1 MSNTDEP
8 TPTPRKR
15 ATSLDPAAEH
25 ELEFR
30 ESEGVPIAPQSA
42 PLQRA
47 WHRRSTDP
55 PATPEELAIEAA
67 QRPPLTDPADS
78 FSPEGPLEIE
88 WMDENRQPAEGKIF
102 AEPAPEPPLQ
112 AFEIIALQTSQATD
126 QDSEIQDRPS
136 QAPATT
142 RPAPAPRGPGPAS
155 PTNV

>member
-55 PATPEELAIEAA
+55 PATPEERLCFPVATEPTSRIA
-67 QRPPLTDPADS
+67 QHALDVR
-78 FSPEGPLEIE
+78 SPDDGTIMPIAR
-88 WMDENRQPAEGKIF
+88 DERVN
-102 AEPAPEPPLQ
+102 
-112 AFEIIALQTSQATD
+112 
-126 QDSEIQDRPS
+126 
-136 QAPATT
+136 APATG
-142 RPAPAPRGPGPAS
+142 A
-155 PTNV
+155 